1 MTNAP
6 HLLPGCARR
15 FPLRGRPLSDA
26 IVSDGLTCAFEQ
38 RAMSEATE
46 DYAARLGLG
55 RERQDACALGSH
67 ERAAAATAS
76 GRLSEEIIPVAVP
89 QRRGGPVTVQSDE
102 GIMAATTPEALA
114 RLRPAFSPGGTITA
128 SNASQLSDGAAAV
141 VLCSGETAQ
150 ELGVTPLAEIVSYGE
165 VAGPD
170 PSLGTQPSRAL
181 RVAAARVGIAVAD
194 LDVVEISEAFAAVV
208 LASLDDLGLEEGRC
222 NPNGGAVALG
232 HPIGMSGARLALTLA
247 YELRRCGGGTGGAAL
262 CGGGGQGDAIVLRT
276 VS

>member
-150 ELGVTPLAEIVSYGE
+150 ELGSPRSPRSSPTGRSRAPTPPWA
-165 VAGPD
+165 
-170 PSLGTQPSRAL
+170 PSRRARCASRRQGWGSPSPTSTWSRSVRRSL
-181 RVAAARVGIAVAD
+181 QSCSHRSTTSDSKRGAAIRT
-194 LDVVEISEAFAAVV
+194 AAPSPSAIRSGCPGR
-208 LASLDDLGLEEGRC
+208 ASL
-222 NPNGGAVALG
+222 
-232 HPIGMSGARLALTLA
+232 
-247 YELRRCGGGTGGAAL
+247 
-262 CGGGGQGDAIVLRT
+262 
-276 VS
+276 